1 MATQA
6 RSIASLTISF
16 GLVAIPVKLYSAT
29 QSSERISFN
38 LLRAKDGSRV
48 KQQYVAVADGQLVE
62 RAEMVKGYE
71 FAKDQY
77 VMFSPEE
84 LKALEDTTT
93 HAIDIGQFVPLES
106 VDPVY
111 FDGTYYLAPDK
122 GGAKPYTLL
131 ATALRKTGQCAVGR
145 WVSRGKEHIVI
156 IRPMQDGLAMHQLHF
171 KEQVRELK
179 DLGLEPAPVSEP
191 ELKLAQQ
198 LIDHL
203 AAKRFDANEYHD
215 EFKGRVE
222 AAIQK
227 KVEGKQIS
235 LAEAPAASTSGNVID
250 LMEALRASIDAR
262 GAKTPS
268 LKERKAPKRATGT
281 HRAPARRLADEMQEF
296 DSKDLKRLFGIPA
309 SHVRSLIRAGHIS
322 PSKKAGKS
330 GKLAYSFQDLIVLR
344 TLGSLRA
351 AKIPTKRINRTLRE
365 IRSSLPGELPLSGLS
380 IVAVGDRIVVREG
393 RSLRESETGQYTLAL
408 EVIDQDGALLDD
420 RQALERRGK
429 GRAARSAAAPAAG
442 RRGAFRA
449 RDGSRGTDAEGA
461 APMRR
466 ASRLAAHGGAGESG
480 TAAAPEGPSARG
492 GSVYR
497 GIDTAEAL
505 LSFNLAVLLEDLDR
519 RRSDGGV
526 PGRPRAGPGACRRPL
541 QPRAAL
547 RAGGQRE
554 DALRHLLAY
563 RRS

>member
-77 VMFSPEE
+77 VMFSPDEI
-84 LKALEDTTT
+84 KALEDATT

-131 ATALRKTGQCAVGR
+131 ATALRKSGQCAVGR
-145 WVSRGKEHIVI
+145 WVSRGKEHIIVV
-156 IRPMQDGLAMHQLHF
+156 RPLQDGLAMHQLHF
-171 KEQVRELK
+171 KEQVRDLK
-179 DLGLEPAPVSEP
+179 DLGIEPAPVSEP

-203 AAKRFDANEYHD
+203 AAKRFDPNEYHD

-262 GAKTPS
+262 GAQTPS
-268 LKERKAPKRATGT
+268 LKDRKAPKRA
-281 HRAPARRLADEMQEF
+281 
-296 DSKDLKRLFGIPA
+296 
-309 SHVRSLIRAGHIS
+309 
-322 PSKKAGKS
+322 
-330 GKLAYSFQDLIVLR
+330 
-344 TLGSLRA
+344 
-351 AKIPTKRINRTLRE
+351 
-365 IRSSLPGELPLSGLS
+365 
-380 IVAVGDRIVVREG
+380 
-393 RSLRESETGQYTLAL
+393 
-408 EVIDQDGALLDD
+408 
-420 RQALERRGK
+420 
-429 GRAARSAAAPAAG
+429 AAPAAARKTA
-442 RRGAFRA
+442 RR
-449 RDGSRGTDAEGA
+449 
-461 APMRR
+461 
-466 ASRLAAHGGAGESG
+466 
-480 TAAAPEGPSARG
+480 
-492 GSVYR
+492 
-497 GIDTAEAL
+497 
-505 LSFNLAVLLEDLDR
+505 
-519 RRSDGGV
+519 
-526 PGRPRAGPGACRRPL
+526 
-541 QPRAAL
+541 
-547 RAGGQRE
+547 
-554 DALRHLLAY
+554 
-563 RRS
+563 